1 MIYTSCASC
10 DFNIDLAIDR
20 AERTKGIY
28 ISIRKQWRIQLD
40 YWGEELVG
48 RGRTQVWSHKS
59 KLLSHTS
66 QIHMGFLSLIVVYY
80 LFQKII
86 LHVPYLCPKQTS
98 LTLTKFFIQIINV
111 FWLRTKRSADWIPC
125 GGICLPRFKSS
136 TWHSFSE
143 VDDMPVEWLGLG
155 KKCILIKICYMHG
168 LIQLK

>member
-10 DFNIDLAIDR
+10 DFNIDLLFPRMNRLIARLIAIDR

-48 RGRTQVWSHKS
+48 RGRTQVRSHKS

-66 QIHMGFLSLIVVYY
+66 QIHMPLHTLHGFPLTHRGILH

-86 LHVPYLCPKQTS
+86 LHVPYLCPKQIS
-98 LTLTKFFIQIINV
+98 LTLTKFFYTNN
-111 FWLRTKRSADWIPC
+111 
-125 GGICLPRFKSS
+125 
-136 TWHSFSE
+136 
-143 VDDMPVEWLGLG
+143 
-155 KKCILIKICYMHG
+155 KCVLIAN
-168 LIQLK
+168 